1 MYHHHLLSRGNNE
14 TIKKIYWKQKEKS
27 IKGDW
32 LSLLKS
38 DFQFLN
44 IDINEEQ
51 ITATPKSEYSKN
63 IEKLITKAVFS
74 YYLALKQTHSKLNG
88 VNYSELK
95 IQPYL
100 ISNCLNNEEKQLLYN
115 MRSNCHSSK
124 MNFKKLHKNNTSC
137 SLKCSQDED
146 QRHVFMQCQPIFKIL
161 EQSRI
166 ICYEDIFQPLRKQI
180 VAIKCFI
187 QIDQTRNHI
196 KKNHLL
202 PGGGNCQDP
211 CTFGYISNG
220 ATDIISS

>member
-1 MYHHHLLSRGNNE
+1 MPLFKN
-14 TIKKIYWKQKEKS
+14 
-27 IKGDW
+27 
-32 LSLLKS
+32 LLKK
-38 DFQFLN
+38 
-44 IDINEEQ
+44 
-51 ITATPKSEYSKN
+51 T
-63 IEKLITKAVFS
+63 
-74 YYLALKQTHSKLNG
+74 
-88 VNYSELK
+88 
-95 IQPYL
+95 
-100 ISNCLNNEEKQLLYN
+100 
-115 MRSNCHSSK
+115 
-124 MNFKKLHKNNTSC
+124 HKNNTSC

-196 KKNHLL
+196 KKKHLL